1 MTPYKNSGGKSGVA
15 AFEIRREAIVVEF
28 RHGGKYIYD
37 YDTTGRE
44 HVEEMKV
51 LALEGHGLATY
62 INRHVRNLFA
72 GKLGS
77 ESDETLDDVET

>member
-1 MTPYKNSGGKSGVA
+1 MASPSSRMPSSRSSGIV
-15 AFEIRREAIVVEF
+15 AFEIKREAIVVEF
-28 RHGGKYIYD
+28 RHGGKYVYD

-62 INRHVRNLFA
+62 INKNVRGRYA
-72 GKLGS
+72 RKM
-77 ESDETLDDVET
+77 